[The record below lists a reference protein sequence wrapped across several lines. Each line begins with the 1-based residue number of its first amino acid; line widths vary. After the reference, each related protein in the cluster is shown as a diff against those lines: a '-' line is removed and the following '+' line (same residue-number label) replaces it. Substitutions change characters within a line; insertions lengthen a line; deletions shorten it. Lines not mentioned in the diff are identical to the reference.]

1 MNPPQ
6 VYMCSPS
13 RTPLPP
19 PSPYHPSGSS
29 QCTSPKH
36 PVSCIEPGST
46 AFILPWIK
54 RVSSHTAT
62 LGECLFM
69 FKPTTIR
76 YWILFVRSWWH
87 SFWQLIKFHLPV
99 PSSCGIIFT
108 SCEQV
113 ETSGVSHYADSKLE
127 IWVQWVCWSGLSRRN
142 GKKKYDGGEKIDC
155 SDVIQGFLHSHKKL
169 WSQNDP

>member
-1 MNPPQ
+1 
-6 VYMCSPS
+6 
-13 RTPLPP
+13 
-19 PSPYHPSGSS
+19 
-29 QCTSPKH
+29 
-36 PVSCIEPGST
+36 
-46 AFILPWIK
+46 
-54 RVSSHTAT
+54 
-62 LGECLFM
+62 M

-142 GKKKYDGGEKIDC
+142 GKKKIWWRRENRLQWCHTRLLAFPQEAMKPEWPIEM
-155 SDVIQGFLHSHKKL
+155 SHTKS
-169 WSQNDP
+169 WSQLVYSHNNQSDFRLPLGRGHDPRKVAHLHRRQFAENW